1 MKPLRIP
8 ASYMRGGTSKG
19 VFFVANDLPD
29 DPVLRDRLL
38 LRVIGSPDRYGKQ
51 IDGMGAATSS
61 TSKVI
66 VVWPSTRPGIDI
78 EYLFGQVAIDRPL
91 IDWSGNC
98 GNLTTAVAPF
108 AIARRLVAVPAGGMA
123 TVRLWQATLAQTIV
137 AHVPIADGAVV
148 EDGDFELDGVSF
160 DAAEIALE
168 FLEPGDAE
176 APEGPVEAMF
186 PTGRVIDQL
195 DVPGLGSIEATLITA
210 GNPTVFVDASAFG
223 LAGTEMQPDL
233 PPGSPVLA
241 ALETARAHAAVAMG
255 LAPDAATATRSRPA
269 TPKICF
275 ISAAQDYTASD
286 RRPIDRGSI
295 DLCARILSMGAL
307 HHAMT
312 GTGAI
317 AIAVAAAVPGT
328 IVSRR
333 LSAGHSPARTVFGH
347 PSGKLAVGAQVR
359 LTGERWVLVKALM
372 SRTARLLMEGEVS
385 IPASTLQDDG
395 QAGR

>member
-1 MKPLRIP
+1 LKPLRIR
-8 ASYMRGGTSKG
+8 AAYMRGGTSKG
-19 VFFVANDLPD
+19 VFFVASDLPA
-29 DPVLRDRLL
+29 DPVERDRAL

-61 TSKVI
+61 TSKVV
-66 VVWPSTRPGIDI
+66 VVWRSQRPGIDV

-108 AIARRLVAVPAGGMA
+108 AMARGLVATPPSGTA

-137 AHVPIADGAVV
+137 AHVPVADGAVV
-148 EDGDFELDGVSF
+148 EEGDFELDGVSF
-160 DAAEIALE
+160 RAAEIGLE
-168 FLEPGDAE
+168 FLEPGDGDSAS
-176 APEGPVEAMF
+176 GPVEAMF
-186 PTGRVIDQL
+186 PTGLVIDRL
-195 DVPGLGSIEATLITA
+195 DLPGLGPIEATLITA

-223 LAGTEMQPDL
+223 LSGTEMQPDL
-233 PPGSPVLA
+233 PAGSPVLA
-241 ALETARAHAAVAMG
+241 ALETARAHGAVAMG

-269 TPKICF
+269 TPKIAF
-275 ISAAQDYTASD
+275 ISAAQHYTASD
-286 RRPIDRGSI
+286 GRAIDSGSI
-295 DLCARILSMGAL
+295 DVCARILSMGAL

-328 IVSRR
+328 IVHRY
-333 LSAGHSPARTVFGH
+333 LPAGHPPERTVFGH

-359 LTGERWVLVKALM
+359 FAQDRWVLVKALM
-372 SRTARLLMEGEVS
+372 SRSARLLMDGEVS
-385 IPASTLQDDG
+385 IPAGALRDD